1 MANRNAATMAA
12 MGTSTELSATLTA
25 DPNLDWHDDLEE
37 QEQEQEQ
44 MVISRGY
51 QLEMFE
57 KSMQRNII
65 VTVNSESSMLLHI
78 TANFI
83 QMETGSGK
91 TWM

>member
-1 MANRNAATMAA
+1 
-12 MGTSTELSATLTA
+12 MGTPRRLSATLPSDTK
-25 DPNLDWHDDLEE
+25 LKWHDDLEK
-37 QEQEQEQ
+37 QEPEQ

-65 VTVNSESSMLLHI
+65 VTVSSDSSMLFEI
-78 TANFI
+78 TAKFL